1 MDISSLENM
10 SDIQNMVG
18 GEGGGNLLMLSIVF
32 GIIGMLY
39 FSYGKKRDDKE
50 MFMYAGIG
58 LMGFPYVVDTQMAT
72 LVIGAILMGLP
83 FVMKPDEE

>member
-18 GEGGGNLLMLSIVF
+18 SQGGDNLLMLSILF
-32 GIIGMLY
+32 GVIGMVY

-50 MFMYAGIG
+50 MFMYSVIG
-58 LMGFPYVVDTQMAT
+58 LMVFPYLVDTQSSTLLIGVLLSAT
-72 LVIGAILMGLP
+72 P
-83 FVMKPDEE
+83 FLFKPQEE

>member
-18 GEGGGNLLMLSIVF
+18 SQGGDNLLMLSILF
-32 GIIGMLY
+32 GVIGMVY

-50 MFMYAGIG
+50 MFMYSGIG
-58 LMGFPYVVDTQMAT
+58 LMVFPYLVDTQSSTLLIGVLLSAT
-72 LVIGAILMGLP
+72 P
-83 FVMKPDEE
+83 FLFKPQEE